1 MEYEAISRFGGAF
14 ILITGASALALLSG
28 ALFRA
33 PEGYEGAN
41 GLHVRPG
48 KRRFGSTRPC
58 PTLSTTGAAR
68 MDTASGIRVQEH
80 DMKLSKRCEY
90 ALRALIDL
98 GIASELGWPM
108 LQISELAA
116 KEKLP
121 IKFLEQIFTQLKA
134 AGYVK
139 SRRGKFGGYSLA
151 RPMSQ
156 IKFGAVIRL
165 IDGPLAP
172 IRCVSA
178 TSYARCSCP
187 DEVHC
192 GLRMLMFD
200 VRNAITTILD
210 RFTLADIVEITLRK
224 YRRDKVAPPF
234 LHRSIP
240 LASILSKEGEPPVR
254 DESRV
259 EALKQLSGSRG
270 SQLHNGRAKGAAK

>member
-1 MEYEAISRFGGAF
+1 
-14 ILITGASALALLSG
+14 
-28 ALFRA
+28 
-33 PEGYEGAN
+33 
-41 GLHVRPG
+41 
-48 KRRFGSTRPC
+48 
-58 PTLSTTGAAR
+58 
-68 MDTASGIRVQEH
+68 
-80 DMKLSKRCEY
+80 MKLSKRGEY

-108 LQISELAA
+108 LQISELAS

-134 AGYVK
+134 GGYVS

-172 IRCVSA
+172 IRCVSQ

-187 DEVHC
+187 DEIHC
-192 GLRMLMFD
+192 GLRLLMFD
-200 VRNAITTILD
+200 VRNAISTILD
-210 RFTLADIVEITLRK
+210 RYTLADIVEITLRK

-240 LASILSKEGEPPVR
+240 FTSALPQKK
-254 DESRV
+254 
-259 EALKQLSGSRG
+259 EALRG
-270 SQLHNGRAKGAAK
+270 RKRGTTGNRFSELPENRTNNHPTSMR

>member
-1 MEYEAISRFGGAF
+1 
-14 ILITGASALALLSG
+14 
-28 ALFRA
+28 
-33 PEGYEGAN
+33 
-41 GLHVRPG
+41 
-48 KRRFGSTRPC
+48 
-58 PTLSTTGAAR
+58 
-68 MDTASGIRVQEH
+68 
-80 DMKLSKRCEY
+80 MKLSKRGEY

-121 IKFLEQIFTQLKA
+121 IKFLEQIFAQLKT
-134 AGYVK
+134 AGYVE

-151 RPMSQ
+151 RPMKR

-172 IRCVSA
+172 IRCVSQ

-200 VRNAITTILD
+200 VRNAISTVLD
-210 RFTLADIVEITLRK
+210 RFTLADIVAITLRK

-234 LHRSIP
+234 LNRSIS
-240 LASILSKEGEPPVR
+240 LGSILSKEGEPPVR
-254 DESRV
+254 GKSRV
-259 EALKQLSGSRG
+259 EALKHFSGSHG
-270 SQLHNGRAKGAAK
+270 SQKHNGRAKTAAK